1 LFTISGEVLPLGRTF
16 VKAVRSQYRT
26 FLARF
31 LRVSQQ
37 FFALAT
43 LRRDGDCTRRAIRY
57 FIGEKSVGRMYTT
70 SIFSTVLLAC
80 SDLITS

>member
-1 LFTISGEVLPLGRTF
+1 MFTISGEVLPLGRTL
-16 VKAVRSQYRT
+16 VKAVRSQYGT

-31 LRVSQQ
+31 LQVSQQ
-37 FFALAT
+37 FFAQAT
-43 LRRDGDCTRRAIRY
+43 LRRDGDCTRRTVCY

-70 SIFSTVLLAC
+70 SIFSTDLLAC